1 MWSSRVLLF
10 FPRLCTCLALLGLV
24 AAAGCVRRQLLAL
37 PLPLTSAAPHHAEGA
52 PIFAREADA
61 LRIDQLQLKGSHN
74 SYHRAP
80 RFALTRTFRY
90 THRPIEEQ
98 LQQQAVRHL
107 EIDVRYAS
115 GALQVGHAPIVD
127 SRTQCKTFVACISAV
142 KRWSAAHP
150 QHTPVFVFVQPKEGL
165 ISAGLD
171 RRVDLLDR
179 EIARVFSSRDLL
191 LPRDVARDFAS
202 LREAVQRAGWP
213 SLARSRGKVAF
224 VLFGQ
229 PRLVAEYA
237 RGRPRLEGRSM
248 FVATGAEGAPHAAI
262 LSIDDP
268 RLRQADIERAVRA
281 RLLVRTR
288 ADAQLQRDPDRRR
301 AAIESGAHF
310 IGSDFVDPAQ
320 GWLDFGP
327 DAPARQNP
335 VSAGLKAARRR
346 VLELA
351 QEEWAAAR

>member
-1 MWSSRVLLF
+1 VPLF
-10 FPRLCTCLALLGLV
+10 FPRFFTCLVLLGTMPGW
-24 AAAGCVRRQLLAL
+24 GCVRRSLLTL
-37 PLPLTSAAPHHAEGA
+37 PLPLTSAAPRHVEGT

-80 RFALTRTFRY
+80 RLALTRNFRY

-98 LQQQAVRHL
+98 LELQGVRHL

-127 SRTQCKTFVACISAV
+127 ARTQCKTFVACIAAV

-150 QHTPVFVFVQPKEGL
+150 KHTPVFVFVQPKEGL

-171 RRVDLLDR
+171 RRVDVLDR
-179 EIARVFSSRDLL
+179 EIARVFASRDLL
-191 LPRDVARDFAS
+191 LPRDVARDFGS

-213 SLARSRGKVAF
+213 SLAKSRGKVAF

-248 FVATGAEGAPHAAI
+248 FVATGAVGAPHAAI
-262 LSIDDP
+262 LSIDNP
-268 RLRQADIERAVRA
+268 RQRQADIARAVRS

-288 ADAQLQRDPDRRR
+288 ADAQLQRDPERRR

-335 VSAGLKAARRR
+335 VTAGLSAARRR
-346 VLELA
+346 VLELE
-351 QEEWAAAR
+351 QEEWATAR